1 MKKFLKKLTTFKPY
15 VYGGLYL
22 ILIPLYAII
31 FTLLPES
38 SFQLNNHHS
47 GFFSSLYFSIITITT
62 LGYGDITPI
71 GKITQSLVASEAI
84 LGIILIGLFLNSLSH
99 QHGIEVQ
106 KIEKEKQQKK
116 DKDQAKE
123 RFLAFNRLVELKI
136 KRHREYLIPI
146 TTPLNKRNTT
156 ITINEDFRFNDMQD
170 LYLTTGR
177 LTDDLLAPAIQ
188 YYYESLKELLG
199 SIEELV
205 KLGYIQRW
213 PNLEILCLKFIEV
226 SKEFDTSAFILSQL
240 NTQLGSQKATEF
252 YAKMIKDHTG
262 EVKYI
267 STGNGINPY
276 ISLYYL
282 IKESLDFIKKY
293 RQMALEII
301 EDEEN

>member
-22 ILIPLYAII
+22 ILIPLYAIL
-31 FTLLPES
+31 FTILPES
-38 SFQLNNHHS
+38 GFQLNNHHA
-47 GFFSSLYFSIITITT
+47 GFYSSFYFSIVTITT

-71 GKITQSLVASEAI
+71 GKIAQFLVASEAI

-106 KIEKEKQQKK
+106 KIEKLKQQKK

-123 RFLAFNRLVELKI
+123 RFSAFNRLVELKI
-136 KRHREYLIPI
+136 KRYRDYLIPI
-146 TTPLNKRNTT
+146 TTPLSKRDSN
-156 ITINEDFRFNDMQD
+156 TINEDFSFNDMQD
-170 LYLTTGR
+170 LYLTTAR

-188 YYYESLKELLG
+188 YYYESLEELLE

-205 KLGYIQRW
+205 KLGYIHHW
-213 PNLEILCLKFIEV
+213 PDLEYYCLKFIEV
-226 SKEFDTSAFILSQL
+226 AKELDTSAFILSQP
-240 NTQLGSQKATEF
+240 NTNLGSQKAVEY
-252 YAKMIKDHTG
+252 YAEMIKNHKG
-262 EVKYI
+262 EVEYI
-267 STGNGINPY
+267 PGGNSINPY

-282 IKESLDFIKKY
+282 ILHSLEFTKKY
-293 RQMALEII
+293 REMALEII